1 MTNWHGMP
9 LAQHSLRLQ
18 VYQVVCSTHVSN
30 TSKCVLA
37 CYNGKTGTFGPV
49 KPSADLYTEVV
60 CGVKRGKLNLHN
72 LIGVVR
78 TDGMDV
84 DGWARRADPETYTN
98 VVGRIV
104 KWLLTK
110 CVLLNVTGAL

>member
-1 MTNWHGMP
+1 
-9 LAQHSLRLQ
+9 
-18 VYQVVCSTHVSN
+18 VSN

-37 CYNGKTGTFGPV
+37 CHNGKTGTFGPVKPSV

-78 TDGMDV
+78 MDGMDV

-104 KWLLTK
+104 KLLLTK
-110 CVLLNVTGAL
+110 YVLLNVTGA